1 MPLGIQQNNDFTQFT
16 MDVWND
22 KIFYQEKE
30 FPAGFMAA
38 SVLNIPEEKLP
49 ELIQAGGA
57 PTFLFPVVVQGSDE
71 EAAAVFPQLRERILY
86 LTELL
91 WKYPPFCYNDYEKE
105 MRRINILF
113 DESALPKIR
122 TPDSEFQ
129 TEFLRFCV
137 GIIRI
142 PIAMYHFYAAGRF
155 FELDYL
161 RRLKK
166 RNETHFAVAA
176 HDCFNSEQF
185 WDEMRSLQSLDME
198 PFTVYPELSSTYVFA
213 RSPKNEK
220 EMVFVERVIFPR
232 LTDFYTY
239 DLMNGLHHGHAPSQC
254 QSCGR
259 YFLTT
264 NGHIPKYCDGVAP
277 QDNRYTCRQYGT
289 VEVQKELSK
298 DIPKVKVKVT
308 AFARITKDMQ
318 RGAISQE
325 DARRAKDYVRDLLYD
340 ALRDADTSVEAF
352 EQSISSERVYQRCE
366 ITRTAKPRGR
376 PPKKKAGEQS

>member
-30 FPAGFMAA
+30 FPAGFMAM
-38 SVLNIPEEKLP
+38 SILNIPEEDLP
-49 ELIQAGGA
+49 ELIQADGA

-71 EAAAVFPQLRERILY
+71 EAAAVFPQLREWILY
-86 LTELL
+86 LTEFL

-161 RRLKK
+161 RRLKNGTK
-166 RNETHFAVAA
+166 RILPWPRMTA
-176 HDCFNSEQF
+176 S
-185 WDEMRSLQSLDME
+185 
-198 PFTVYPELSSTYVFA
+198 TVSSFG
-213 RSPKNEK
+213 
-220 EMVFVERVIFPR
+220 M
-232 LTDFYTY
+232 
-239 DLMNGLHHGHAPSQC
+239 
-254 QSCGR
+254 
-259 YFLTT
+259 
-264 NGHIPKYCDGVAP
+264 
-277 QDNRYTCRQYGT
+277 
-289 VEVQKELSK
+289 
-298 DIPKVKVKVT
+298 
-308 AFARITKDMQ
+308 
-318 RGAISQE
+318 
-325 DARRAKDYVRDLLYD
+325 
-340 ALRDADTSVEAF
+340 
-352 EQSISSERVYQRCE
+352 RCE
-366 ITRTAKPRGR
+366 VYRVWIWSHSRSIRSC
-376 PPKKKAGEQS
+376 PPPMCLPVVLKTKKKWCLWNG

>member
-30 FPAGFMAA
+30 FPAGFMAM
-38 SVLNIPEEKLP
+38 SILNIPEEDLP

-71 EAAAVFPQLRERILY
+71 EAAALFPQLRERILY

-113 DESALPKIR
+113 DERNLLQIR

-220 EMVFVERVIFPR
+220 EMVFVERVYFLR

-254 QSCGR
+254 QGCGR

-277 QDNRYTCRQYGT
+277 QDSRYTCRQYGAMMH
-289 VEVQKELSK
+289 QKEQNKQHPVYRLFNTRTDTIRK
-298 DIPKVKVKVT
+298 HH
-308 AFARITKDMQ
+308 Q
-318 RGAISQE
+318 RGKISDDLRRE
-325 DARRAKDYVRDLLYD
+325 ALYLAGSYRDKALMDNDYAADGYARDMELEHIYA
-340 ALRDADTSVEAF
+340 EA
-352 EQSISSERVYQRCE
+352 EKRL
-366 ITRTAKPRGR
+366 K
-376 PPKKKAGEQS
+376 

>member
-22 KIFYQEKE
+22 KIFYQEQE
-30 FPAGFMAA
+30 FPAGFMAM
-38 SVLNIPEEKLP
+38 SILNIPEEELP

-71 EAAAVFPQLRERILY
+71 DAAAVFPQLRERILY

-113 DESALPKIR
+113 DERNLLQIR
-122 TPDSEFQ
+122 TPDSELQ

-185 WDEMRSLQSLDME
+185 WDEMRSLQSLNME

-220 EMVFVERVIFPR
+220 EMVFVERVSFLR
-232 LTDFYTY
+232 LTDFYILRRHRPAGQSLYLPAVRCDDTPEGAEQTAP
-239 DLMNGLHHGHAPSQC
+239 GLP
-254 QSCGR
+254 
-259 YFLTT
+259 
-264 NGHIPKYCDGVAP
+264 PV
-277 QDNRYTCRQYGT
+277 QY
-289 VEVQKELSK
+289 
-298 DIPKVKVKVT
+298 PH
-308 AFARITKDMQ
+308 
-318 RGAISQE
+318 
-325 DARRAKDYVRDLLYD
+325 
-340 ALRDADTSVEAF
+340 
-352 EQSISSERVYQRCE
+352 
-366 ITRTAKPRGR
+366 
-376 PPKKKAGEQS
+376 

>member
-30 FPAGFMAA
+30 FPAGFMAM
-38 SVLNIPEEKLP
+38 SILNIPEEDLP

-113 DESALPKIR
+113 DESTLPQIR

-213 RSPKNEK
+213 RSPKKEK
-220 EMVFVERVIFPR
+220 EMVFVERVIFPC

-239 DLMNGLHHGHAPSQC
+239 DLMNGLHLS
-254 QSCGR
+254 
-259 YFLTT
+259 LI
-264 NGHIPKYCDGVAP
+264 HI
-277 QDNRYTCRQYGT
+277 
-289 VEVQKELSK
+289 
-298 DIPKVKVKVT
+298 
-308 AFARITKDMQ
+308 
-318 RGAISQE
+318 
-325 DARRAKDYVRDLLYD
+325 
-340 ALRDADTSVEAF
+340 
-352 EQSISSERVYQRCE
+352 
-366 ITRTAKPRGR
+366 
-376 PPKKKAGEQS
+376 

>member
-1 MPLGIQQNNDFTQFT
+1 MPLGVQQNNDFTQFT

-113 DESALPKIR
+113 DESALPQIR

-142 PIAMYHFYAAGRF
+142 PTLELNLCKGDGTEENWSYHLNAA
-155 FELDYL
+155 
-161 RRLKK
+161 
-166 RNETHFAVAA
+166 
-176 HDCFNSEQF
+176 EQ
-185 WDEMRSLQSLDME
+185 EVL
-198 PFTVYPELSSTYVFA
+198 A
-213 RSPKNEK
+213 RK
-220 EMVFVERVIFPR
+220 M
-232 LTDFYTY
+232 
-239 DLMNGLHHGHAPSQC
+239 
-254 QSCGR
+254 
-259 YFLTT
+259 
-264 NGHIPKYCDGVAP
+264 
-277 QDNRYTCRQYGT
+277 
-289 VEVQKELSK
+289 
-298 DIPKVKVKVT
+298 
-308 AFARITKDMQ
+308 
-318 RGAISQE
+318 
-325 DARRAKDYVRDLLYD
+325 
-340 ALRDADTSVEAF
+340 EAF
-352 EQSISSERVYQRCE
+352 YQQQTGTSLHEYARQLRE
-366 ITRTAKPRGR
+366 SGSQTP
-376 PPKKKAGEQS
+376 EMQM